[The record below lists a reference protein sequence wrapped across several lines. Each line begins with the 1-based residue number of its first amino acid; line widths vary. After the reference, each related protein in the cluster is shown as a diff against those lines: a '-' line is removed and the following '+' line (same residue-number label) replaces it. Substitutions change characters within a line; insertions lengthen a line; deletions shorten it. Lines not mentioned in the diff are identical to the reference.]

1 MRSGMDNI
9 RLILKER
16 KPYSDWVIIAVRN
29 KGDYR
34 EHSMVIKEWKNKPTK
49 KTYEE
54 TIALILRC
62 FEVLTTLGARPILDI
77 IRELARAQVED

>member
-1 MRSGMDNI
+1 MDNNI
-9 RLILKER
+9 RLIFKER
-16 KPYSDWVIIAVRN
+16 KPYSDWVIMAVRN

-62 FEVLTTLGARPILDI
+62 FEVLTTLGTRPILDI

>member
-1 MRSGMDNI
+1 MDNNI

-62 FEVLTTLGARPILDI
+62 FEVLTTLGARPILDT

>member
-1 MRSGMDNI
+1 MDNI

-62 FEVLTTLGARPILDI
+62 FEVLTTLGARPILDT

>member
-1 MRSGMDNI
+1 MDNNI

-34 EHSMVIKEWKNKPTK
+34 EHSMVIKEWKNKPTE

-54 TIALILRC
+54 TITLILRC
-62 FEVLTTLGARPILDI
+62 FDVFSRLGAIPVLDT

>member
-1 MRSGMDNI
+1 MDSNI
-9 RLILKER
+9 RLILEER
-16 KPYSDWVIIAVRN
+16 KSYDDWVIIAVRN
-29 KGDYR
+29 RGEYR

-62 FEVLTTLGARPILDI
+62 FDVLSRLGAILVLDT

>member
-1 MRSGMDNI
+1 MDNNI
-9 RLILKER
+9 RLILKDR
-16 KPYSDWVIIAVRN
+16 KTYNDWVIIAVRN

>member
-1 MRSGMDNI
+1 MDNNI

-16 KPYSDWVIIAVRN
+16 KPYSDWVIIAVRD

>member
-1 MRSGMDNI
+1 MDNNI
-9 RLILKER
+9 RLILRER

>member
-1 MRSGMDNI
+1 MDNNI

-29 KGDYR
+29 KDDYR

>member
-1 MRSGMDNI
+1 MDNI

>member
-1 MRSGMDNI
+1 MDNNI
-9 RLILKER
+9 RLILKDR
-16 KPYSDWVIIAVRN
+16 KTYNDWVIIAVRN

-54 TIALILRC
+54 TITIILRC
-62 FEVLTTLGARPILDI
+62 FDVFSRLGARPILDI

>member
-1 MRSGMDNI
+1 MDNI

-34 EHSMVIKEWKNKPTK
+34 EHSMFIKEWKNKPTK

-54 TIALILRC
+54 TSALILRC
-62 FEVLTTLGARPILDI
+62 FEVLTTLGARPILDT

>member
-1 MRSGMDNI
+1 MNNNI

-16 KPYSDWVIIAVRN
+16 KPYSDWVIMAVRN

-34 EHSMVIKEWKNKPTK
+34 EHSMVIKEWKSKPTK

-54 TIALILRC
+54 TITLISRC
-62 FEVLTTLGARPILDI
+62 FEVLTTLGAMPVIDT
-77 IRELARAQVED
+77 IRELARVQVED

>member
-1 MRSGMDNI
+1 MDNNI

-62 FEVLTTLGARPILDI
+62 FDVFSRLGAIPFLDT